1 METAPTLIGRR
12 RGISRGAYVGLGFG
26 FVGMGL
32 VGVVVPGWPTTIF
45 MILALW
51 AFKKSSPRMEAWL
64 LNHRVFGPTLRDW
77 EENHSIR
84 RRTKVV
90 AISTLWVFLI
100 LSLFLIQTLWVK
112 LLVAAVGVWVTWF
125 IWSRRT
131 KLE

>member
-1 METAPTLIGRR
+1 METAPTLTGRR
-12 RGISRGAYVGLGFG
+12 RGLPRGAYAGLGFG

-51 AFKKSSPRMEAWL
+51 AFKKSSPRMQAWL

-84 RRTKVV
+84 RRTKIV
-90 AISTLWVFLI
+90 AISTLWAFLI
-100 LSLFLIQTLWVK
+100 LSLFLIKPLWLK
-112 LLVAAVGVWVTWF
+112 LLVAAVGAWVTWF

-131 KLE
+131 KLD

>member
-1 METAPTLIGRR
+1 M
-12 RGISRGAYVGLGFG
+12 SRGAYAGLGFG

-51 AFKKSSPRMEAWL
+51 AFKKSSPKMESWL

-84 RRTKVV
+84 RRTKIV
-90 AISTLWVFLI
+90 AISALWVFLI
-100 LSLFLIQTLWVK
+100 LSLFLIKSLWVK
-112 LLVAAVGVWVTWF
+112 LIVAAVGAWVTWF

-131 KLE
+131 KPD